1 MGTESIAAI
10 AAAAGG
16 KQAAGRQ
23 QSVPGGQ
30 NGQIAQLQYLEQTI
44 RKMENDYQYKAR
56 TQGVSSIEI
65 HSKVRAF
72 DSLIAKV
79 DEQIE
84 QLQET
89 SRKGSSTAPRGDVS
103 SLHYSTAAAMVAL
116 RSSGQSI
123 HSVLTQTSEVL
134 RQKSRDAEQAARK
147 AERMA
152 QEEQQAESLKRSGSS
167 SLDVLV

>member
-1 MGTESIAAI
+1 MGTEGIAAVV
-10 AAAAGG
+10 AAAGSS
-16 KQAAGRQ
+16 QAAGKQ
-23 QSVPGGQ
+23 YGPGGQ
-30 NGQIAQLQYLEQTI
+30 NGQISQLQYLEQTI

-56 TQGVSSIEI
+56 VQGVSSIEI

-72 DSLIAKV
+72 DNLIAKV

-84 QLQET
+84 QLQQT
-89 SRKGSSTAPRGDVS
+89 KRKGSSTAPRGDVS
-103 SLHYSTAAAMVAL
+103 SLHYSTAATMVAL
-116 RSSGQSI
+116 RNSGQSI

-152 QEEQQAESLKRSGSS
+152 QEEQQAESLKRSGSA